1 VEPRAQTAEFKETV
15 RARSPHGRLLYL
27 RGDWDG
33 SAAVFAALMSDSAN
47 LVNALGYAGTIAAHQ
62 GDVESARRIA
72 NELAE
77 PEVAG
82 LRGTNTL
89 WRARIAALLGER
101 DESIAL
107 LQRTFG
113 EGLVYGIWMR
123 CDTDLELLH
132 GFPSFEELTR
142 PTG

>member
-1 VEPRAQTAEFKETV
+1 VRVGELGSDLYFAQKA
-15 RARSPHGRLLYL
+15 
-27 RGDWDG
+27 
-33 SAAVFAALMSDSAN
+33 
-47 LVNALGYAGTIAAHQ
+47 I
-62 GDVESARRIA
+62 
-72 NELAE
+72 
-77 PEVAG
+77 G